1 MGLVF
6 DSAAPRTPPKAM
18 SDGGR

>member
-6 DSAAPRTPPKAM
+6 GYAAPRTPPKAM